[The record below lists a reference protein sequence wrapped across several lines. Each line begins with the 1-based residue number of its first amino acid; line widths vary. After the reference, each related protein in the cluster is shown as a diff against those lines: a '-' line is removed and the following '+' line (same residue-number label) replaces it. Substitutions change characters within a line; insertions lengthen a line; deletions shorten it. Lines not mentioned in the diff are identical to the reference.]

1 MYLRILEL
9 SKKIEKCGGISG
21 VAQAFVDLR
30 PMAFKADL
38 YRACQLWDTGGLWLD
53 DKIWL
58 TKPFSSFVDVEKDL
72 VVLPIDAHALDV
84 HWLSCP
90 CDIHNDGQLG
100 YPVDEKLKVSRPQ
113 KF

>member
-53 DKIWL
+53 DKVWL

-72 VVLPIDAHALDV
+72 VVLPVDV
-84 HWLSCP
+84 KEEGSLVRLGNQ
-90 CDIHNDGQLG
+90 DINRFNLT
-100 YPVDEKLKVSRPQ
+100 LIRS
-113 KF
+113 

>member
-9 SKKIEKCGGISG
+9 SQKIEKCGGISG

-53 DKIWL
+53 DKVWL

-72 VVLPIDAHALDV
+72 VVLPV
-84 HWLSCP
+84 
-90 CDIHNDGQLG
+90 DGPAYEGSLVRLENQNINRFNLT
-100 YPVDEKLKVSRPQ
+100 LIRS
-113 KF
+113 